1 MCSQGH
7 QTLKEIGSPQT
18 KQCINAYRKNSREK
32 KGAANNKQNSQQH
45 NEQNRKNK
53 KPKTLFNLDV
63 TESMVE
69 NNIKN
74 EPDLLAIADEQ
85 KKSGKKDLPNFVLS
99 RATNALSNLLENT
112 CKMESADKKAFCS
125 KETRMKV
132 IHQHSHGGCA
142 GCCSEEWLN
151 CVLEVLQEND
161 IYPPYFSTALLILS

>member
-1 MCSQGH
+1 
-7 QTLKEIGSPQT
+7 
-18 KQCINAYRKNSREK
+18 
-32 KGAANNKQNSQQH
+32 
-45 NEQNRKNK
+45 
-53 KPKTLFNLDV
+53 
-63 TESMVE
+63 MVE

-151 CVLEVLQEND
+151 CVLEILQEND